1 MKKYWTIAMQYDVD
15 GEPCDPP
22 HHIEDRI
29 IALMQIMH
37 EMGFGVDVAYG
48 YAEKKILE
56 KIDTKSERRNW

>member
-1 MKKYWTIAMQYDVD
+1 MQYDVD

-22 HHIEDRI
+22 PHIEDRI
-29 IALMQIMH
+29 IAMMQIMH

-56 KIDTKSERRNW
+56 EIEIGDENE

>member
-1 MKKYWTIAMQYDVD
+1 MKKYWTLAMQYDVD

-22 HHIEDRI
+22 PHIEDRM
-29 IALMQIMH
+29 IALMHIMH

-56 KIDTKSERRNW
+56 EIEIGDENE

>member
-1 MKKYWTIAMQYDVD
+1 MKKYWTLVMQYDVD

-22 HHIEDRI
+22 PHIEDRM
-29 IALMQIMH
+29 IAMMQIMH

-56 KIDTKSERRNW
+56 EIESGDENE